1 LRLAIPTLE
10 FDRVTGGPVKFE
22 PMTSPLLAT
31 GDAPEELTL
40 DQINVTV
47 SVEEVVAG
55 FVPPPRFASA
65 SFDTYQPDPREPS
78 QTAAVTQLRIYVSE
92 LAPEDKPRA
101 RFFGRWRRQEEPD
114 GPKGIYLDGGYG
126 VGKTHLLAAAYH
138 AAPGLKAYLSFQELA
153 YVIGSMGMLASVE
166 AFRRYSLICVDEFE
180 LDDVGNT
187 MLAKTF
193 ITNLT
198 QSRTHIITTS
208 NTLPGDLGQGR
219 FAAEDFR
226 REIGQIA
233 AAFKVLRIEGE
244 DYRHRHYPAGS
255 LSQGLLI
262 DPELKVTYAVYQ
274 PHQGAKLYTTFAE
287 LTGHL
292 AGLHPINYQRLLAPL
307 GAVFIEGLAPMV
319 NQDIALRFVHLIDKL
334 YDQGIHLAASARCDL
349 LDIFSPEYRDKGYA
363 KKYRRCLSRLG
374 ELLREPG

>member
-1 LRLAIPTLE
+1 MINTVLT
-10 FDRVTGGPVKFE
+10 
-22 PMTSPLLAT
+22 T
-31 GDAPEELTL
+31 GDAPEQLTL
-40 DQINVTV
+40 DQIDAAV

-55 FVPPPRFASA
+55 FVPPPRFETA
-65 SFDTYQPDPREPS
+65 SFDTYQPDPKEHS
-78 QTAAVTQLRIYVSE
+78 QSAAVTQLRTYVSE
-92 LAPEDKPRA
+92 LAPEDQPRA
-101 RFFGRWRRQEEPD
+101 RFFGRWRRQAEPD
-114 GPKGIYLDGGYG
+114 GPRGMYLDGGYG

-138 AAPGLKAYLSFQELA
+138 ATPGLKAYLSFQELA
-153 YVIGSMGMLASVE
+153 YVIGAMGMLPSVE
-166 AFRRYSLICVDEFE
+166 AFRRYSLVCVDEFE

-198 QSRTHIITTS
+198 QGQTHIITTS
-208 NTLPGDLGQGR
+208 NTLPSDLGQGR

-233 AAFKVLRIEGE
+233 AAFKVLRVEGE
-244 DYRHRHYPAGS
+244 DYRHRHYQPGT
-255 LSQGLLI
+255 LSQGLLTATQ
-262 DPELKVTYAVYQ
+262 LKAAFADYH
-274 PHQGAKLYTTFAE
+274 PSHGAKLYATFAE

-307 GAVFIEGLAPMV
+307 GAVFIEGLAPME

-334 YDQGIHLAASARCDL
+334 YDQGIHLVASAHCEPV
-349 LDIFSPEYRDKGYA
+349 DIFSPDYRDKGYA

-374 ELLREPG
+374 ELLKEAG